1 VWRVPE
7 GEAGLTGRDGERLE
21 ESASLGGIAP
31 SSCWIVVLT
40 WNGWEDTRACLESL
54 RPVADRGF
62 RVLLVDNGSSDGTPE
77 LAPTILPAIEVVE
90 NGQNL
95 GFAVGNN
102 VGIRYA
108 LDRGAEAV
116 ILLNNDTTVAPDFA
130 QELLTASEG
139 RQRVGT
145 VTAKIYFH
153 DQPDRLWF
161 AGGTLS
167 TWTGRA
173 THAGYNKRDRG
184 QYDRIREIG
193 RPCACA
199 MLMTRAGTEEV
210 GLLEESLFLYGEE
223 IDWALRSR
231 ARGWIHLFAPSAR
244 VWHKVSSGTG
254 GEASGKF
261 YYYAV
266 RNMLLTLGRHAPIRP
281 RFLAYLRNSL
291 VVASFMVSALR
302 TRVRFVGA
310 IGEIWS
316 GVRDYRRG
324 IRGQRAAT

>member
-1 VWRVPE
+1 V
-7 GEAGLTGRDGERLE
+7 TERSLE
-21 ESASLGGIAP
+21 RREEPGTTGGIAP

-40 WNGWEDTRACLESL
+40 WNGWHDTSACLTSL
-54 RPVADRGF
+54 RPVVERGF
-62 RVLLVDNGSSDGTPE
+62 HVLLVDNGSSDGTPRR
-77 LAPTILPAIEVVE
+77 APAVLPAVEVIE
-90 NGQNL
+90 NGENL
-95 GFAVGNN
+95 GFAAGNN
-102 VGIRYA
+102 VGIRHA
-108 LDRGAEAV
+108 LGRGAEAV

-130 QELLTASEG
+130 EELLRAATG
-139 RQRVGT
+139 RPRVGT
-145 VTAKIYFH
+145 ATAKIYFH
-153 DQPDRLWF
+153 DPPDRIWF

-173 THAGYNKRDRG
+173 THAGYGRRDRG

-199 MLMTRAGTEEV
+199 MLMTRACIEEV

-231 ARGWIHLFAPSAR
+231 AGGWVDLFAPGAR

-266 RNMLLTLGRHAPIRP
+266 RNMLRTLGVHAPIRSRSVARLRDALVLLTFAFSVLRSRARSVSTLREVLAGYREFKRGVIGP
-281 RFLAYLRNSL
+281 RLS
-291 VVASFMVSALR
+291 
-302 TRVRFVGA
+302 
-310 IGEIWS
+310 GES
-316 GVRDYRRG
+316 G
-324 IRGQRAAT
+324 